1 MPNKVFVSPGV
12 YTSEKDLSYVT
23 KSIGVTTLGLVGET
37 TKGPAFQPVF
47 VQDWGEFVNF
57 FGERNA
63 SKNKNTNYANYELPY
78 VAKEYLNQSNQLF
91 VTRVLGL
98 SGYDAGKAWAITLD
112 ADIDTDTINAS
123 PNGTSLSSNASWT
136 VNYTFGNIW
145 VLGNNV
151 ITGDYTT
158 QVTAGRYITSTYVDE
173 FGVQHSITYPVL
185 SSSYDGTN
193 TTIVPDWGTYGF
205 QPIVSTSGSITITGQ
220 NVSLNSVYS
229 NLFTFT
235 ADINGNITALSSS
248 DSFLQTLY
256 NLGLL
261 DDKLT
266 GISLLTSSEKET
278 HQKIK
283 TQIMLIMSYL
293 M

>member
-1 MPNKVFVSPGV
+1 MPNKTFVSPGV
-12 YTSEKDLSYVT
+12 FTSEKDLSYIT

-37 TKGPAFQPVF
+37 TKGPAFQPIF

-78 VAKEYLNQSNQLF
+78 VAKEYLSQSNQLF

-112 ADIDTDTINAS
+112 ADIDVDTIQATIQ
-123 PNGTSLSSNASWT
+123 TSFPSGDGMILSSNNASWT
-136 VNYTFGNIW
+136 ITASGQFNWLLN
-145 VLGNNV
+145 NNV
-151 ITGDYTT
+151 IPGNYTT
-158 QVTAGRYITSTYVDE
+158 QVTAGRYVTSTYIDE
-173 FGVQHSITYPVL
+173 FSTQYTISYRVL
-185 SSSYDGTN
+185 SSSFDGVN
-193 TTIVPDWGTYGF
+193 TTIVPDWGDYGYI
-205 QPIVSTSGSITITGQ
+205 PMVSGSGPISISGQ
-220 NVSLNSVYS
+220 IASLNDRFS

-235 ADINGNITALSSS
+235 ADSSNNITAFSSS

-256 NLGLL
+256 NLGLI

-266 GISLLTSSEKET
+266 GISL
-278 HQKIK
+278 
-283 TQIMLIMSYL
+283 
-293 M
+293 